1 MKKVLRKKLLKKRD
15 RIDPEEKKTREAAI
29 RRRFYASADFKNA
42 KSILLYASFRSEV
55 NTLPCI
61 KHALELDKVV
71 ILPRVEKRTGRLRL
85 FRIHSLDDLEPG
97 YMGIPE
103 PAIKRTREKRLRDID
118 MVVVPGAGFDTS
130 GNRIGYG
137 AGYYD
142 KLLSGSGRHLVTAA
156 FAFEEQ
162 IVRKVPGEEH
172 DVLMDKI
179 VTEKRTINCKVRK
192 GVRIKGQEAKR
203 GRLP

>member
-1 MKKVLRKKLLKKRD
+1 LKKVLREKLLKKRD
-15 RIDPEEKKTREAAI
+15 RLGPEEKKIREAAI

-61 KHALELDKVV
+61 KHILELNKQV
-71 ILPRVEKRTGRLRL
+71 ILPRVEKKTGTLRL

-103 PAIKRTREKRLRDID
+103 PMVVKNREKRLRDID
-118 MVVVPGAGFDTS
+118 MVIVPGAGFDIS
-130 GNRIGYG
+130 GNRLGYG

-142 KLLSGSGRHLVTAA
+142 KLLSGAEKHIVTAA
-156 FAFEEQ
+156 FAFEKQ
-162 IVRKVPGEEH
+162 IARRVPGEAH
-172 DVLMDKI
+172 DVRMDKI
-179 VTEKRTINCKVRK
+179 ITEKRTINCKARK
-192 GVRIKGQEAKR
+192 GLRIKG
-203 GRLP
+203 